1 MIRNI
6 VKDIEF
12 LKKPSSE
19 VLKEDLFI
27 RDDLIDTLRFHK
39 SHCVGMAANMIGYS
53 KNMIIFINEEEKME
67 VILEPKIIK
76 AMDPYETEESCLSL
90 EGVRKCIRHKKI
102 KIEYLT
108 LDFKKRMKT
117 FSGFTA
123 EIIEHEMD
131 HLLGK
136 II

>member
-27 RDDLIDTLRFHK
+27 RDDLIDTLRFHR

-76 AMDPYETEESCLSL
+76 AMDPYETEEGCLSL
-90 EGVRKCIRHKKI
+90 TGVRKTTRYQNIVVEYYDGSWKKHRQI
-102 KIEYLT
+102 
-108 LDFKKRMKT
+108 
-117 FSGFTA
+117 FTGQIA
-123 EIIEHEMD
+123 QIIQHEVD
-131 HLLGK
+131 HLYGVV
-136 II
+136 I

>member
-27 RDDLIDTLRFHK
+27 AEDLIDTLKFHR

-53 KNMIIFINEEEKME
+53 KNMIIFINEDEKME

-76 AMDPYETEESCLSL
+76 TMDPYETEEGCLSL
-90 EGVRKCIRHKKI
+90 EGLRKCIRHKKI